1 MLIISTAPNVR
12 YEVKIQAVNE
22 LGAGEFSNTTDFS
35 TSESGKMYTNRSIHD
50 KALQKVLVDDLFNLY
65 PYSPQ

>member
-1 MLIISTAPNVR
+1 MEMLIISTAPNVR

-35 TSESGKMYTNRSIHD
+35 TSESGKMYTNISIHD
-50 KALQKVLVDDLFNLY
+50 
-65 PYSPQ
+65 